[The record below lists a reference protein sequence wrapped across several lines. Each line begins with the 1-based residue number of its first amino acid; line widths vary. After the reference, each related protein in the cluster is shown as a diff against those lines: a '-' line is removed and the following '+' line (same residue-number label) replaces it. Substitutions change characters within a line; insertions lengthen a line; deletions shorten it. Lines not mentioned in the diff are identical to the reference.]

1 MQWLDIDL
9 TRGQDAVTRRGLLDR
24 AHAQRDRLVRL
35 QQTEGLGS
43 PTVHAAVTE
52 LGQLLFRAAQ
62 TGNPTAFAPDRP
74 SVGAASPALTGAVAE
89 SPIGYHLIVATDDL
103 VLPWSCLHNGLR
115 FVLETAPICADRRSS
130 VKSARR
136 GAWSRRWEDQVQA
149 EQVQGPSRL
158 SEVVRRFRPED
169 CADPGVL
176 FLDGH
181 GHGDG
186 TMQARLERAMLDE
199 ALAQLGDGR
208 RLAWLESPTGAMT
221 PDRLARTGRRYQGF
235 HFSGATASPPLPAAT
250 TQLSGW
256 EALARDLMMSAE
268 EERELEPVGVDP
280 VTALLD
286 RISERAEQ
294 GRLHPWSGG
303 AGAQATAAPE
313 ARWQL
318 EDGPVAPEDLARH
331 AATPPLVFS
340 NSYLGL
346 TAFGPRFL
354 MSGASAVVGPHLAV
368 SQPRARAFAGDF
380 YRALACGATVAS
392 ALRTASL
399 ACRDRSGADDPSWLS
414 YGMLGSGALALQY
427 L

>member
-9 TRGQDAVTRRGLLDR
+9 TRGQDTATRRGLLDR
-24 AHAQRDRLVRL
+24 AHTQHDRLVRL
-35 QQTEGLGS
+35 QQAVGLDS
-43 PTVHAAVTE
+43 AAVHASLTE

-62 TGNPTAFAPDRP
+62 TGNPAAFAPDRTDL
-74 SVGAASPALTGAVAE
+74 GAASPALTGAAAE

-103 VLPWSCLHNGLR
+103 VLPWICLHNGIR
-115 FVLETAPICADRRSS
+115 FVLELAPICADRRSS
-130 VKSARR
+130 LKSARR
-136 GAWSRRWEDQVQA
+136 GAWSRRWEDQIQA
-149 EQVQGPSRL
+149 EQSRGPSRL
-158 SEVVRRFRPED
+158 GEVVRRFRPED

-181 GHGDG
+181 GRGDG
-186 TMQARLERAMLDE
+186 TVQAKLERAMLDE
-199 ALAQLGDGR
+199 ALAQLGDGQ
-208 RLAWLESPTGAMT
+208 RLAWLETPAGAMT
-221 PDRLARTGRRYQGF
+221 PGRLVRTGRRYQGF
-235 HFSGATASPPLPAAT
+235 HFSGATAVPQVPAAT
-250 TQLSGW
+250 AQLSGW

-303 AGAQATAAPE
+303 AGARATADTGE
-313 ARWQL
+313 RWLL

-380 YRALACGATVAS
+380 YRSLAGGATVAS
-392 ALRTASL
+392 ALRTAAL
-399 ACRDRSGADDPSWLS
+399 ACRDHSGADDPAWLS
-414 YGMLGSGALALQY
+414 YGLLGSGALALQY

>member
-9 TRGQDAVTRRGLLDR
+9 TRGQDAATRRGLLDR
-24 AHAQRDRLVRL
+24 AHVQRDRLVRL

-43 PTVHAAVTE
+43 PAVHAAVTE

-62 TGNPTAFAPDRP
+62 TGNPAAFAPDRAD
-74 SVGAASPALTGAVAE
+74 VGAASPALAGAVAE
-89 SPIGYHLIVATDDL
+89 SPIGYHLVVTTDDL
-103 VLPWSCLHNGLR
+103 VLPWSCLHNGIR
-115 FVLETAPICADRRSS
+115 FVLELAPVCADRRSS

-149 EQVQGPSRL
+149 EQTHGPSRL
-158 SEVVRRFRPED
+158 GEVVRRFRPQD

-181 GHGDG
+181 GRGEG
-186 TMQARLERAMLDE
+186 TVQARLERATLDE
-199 ALAQLGDGR
+199 ALAQLGDGQ
-208 RLAWLESPTGAMT
+208 RLAWLESPAGAMT
-221 PDRLARTGRRYQGF
+221 PGRLARSGRRYQGF
-235 HFSGATASPPLPAAT
+235 HFSGATSAPQVQAT
-250 TQLSGW
+250 TVQLSGW
-256 EALARDLMMSAE
+256 EALARDLMLSAQ

-294 GRLHPWSGG
+294 GRSHPWSGG
-303 AGAQATAAPE
+303 AGNGATTEP

-380 YRALACGATVAS
+380 YRALAGGATVAS

>member
-1 MQWLDIDL
+1 VQWLDIDL
-9 TRGQDAVTRRGLLDR
+9 TRGQDATTRRGLLDR
-24 AHAQRDRLVRL
+24 AHAQHERLVRL
-35 QQTEGLGS
+35 QQSEGLDS
-43 PTVHAAVTE
+43 PAVHAALTE

-62 TGNPTAFAPDRP
+62 TSNPTAFAPERP
-74 SVGAASPALTGAVAE
+74 DVGAASPSLAGAVVE
-89 SPIGYHLIVATDDL
+89 NPIGYHLVVATEDL
-103 VLPWSCLHNGLR
+103 VLPWSCLHNGIR
-115 FVLETAPICADRRSS
+115 FVLELAPICADRRSS
-130 VKSARR
+130 LKSARR
-136 GAWSRRWEDQVQA
+136 GAWSRRWEDQIQA
-149 EQVQGPSRL
+149 EQAGGPSRL
-158 SEVVRRFRPED
+158 GEVVRRFRPEA

-186 TMQARLERAMLDE
+186 SVQARLERAMLDE
-199 ALAQLGDGR
+199 ALASLGDGQ
-208 RLAWLESPTGAMT
+208 RLAWLESPVGAMT
-221 PDRLARTGRRYQGF
+221 PGRLARTGRRYQGF
-235 HFSGATASPPLPAAT
+235 HFSGATAAPQLASAT

-256 EALARDLMMSAE
+256 EALARDLMMSAQE
-268 EERELEPVGVDP
+268 DEELEPVGVDP

-303 AGAQATAAPE
+303 GAAATSGAP
-313 ARWQL
+313 AHWLL
-318 EDGPVAPEDLARH
+318 EDGPVSPEDLARH

-346 TAFGPRFL
+346 TSFGPRFL

-380 YRALACGATVAS
+380 YRALAAGATVAS
-392 ALRTASL
+392 SVRMAAL
-399 ACRDRSGADDPSWLS
+399 ACRDRSGAEDPAWLS
-414 YGMLGSGALALQY
+414 YGLLGSGALALQY

>member
-9 TRGQDAVTRRGLLDR
+9 TRGQDATTRRGLLDR
-24 AHAQRDRLVRL
+24 AHAQHDRLVRL
-35 QQTEGLGS
+35 QQAEGLDS
-43 PTVHAAVTE
+43 SAVHASLTE

-62 TGNPTAFAPDRP
+62 TGNPAAFAPDRTDL
-74 SVGAASPALTGAVAE
+74 GAASPSLTGAATE

-103 VLPWSCLHNGLR
+103 VLPWTCLHNGIR
-115 FVLETAPICADRRSS
+115 FVLELAPICADRRSS

-136 GAWSRRWEDQVQA
+136 GDWSRRWEDQIQA
-149 EQVQGPSRL
+149 EQSRGPSRL
-158 SEVVRRFRPED
+158 GEVVRRFRPED

-181 GHGDG
+181 GRGDG
-186 TMQARLERAMLDE
+186 TVQAKLERAMLDE
-199 ALAQLGDGR
+199 ALAQLGDGQ
-208 RLAWLESPTGAMT
+208 RLAWLETPAGAMT
-221 PDRLARTGRRYQGF
+221 PGRLVRTGRRYQGF
-235 HFSGATASPPLPAAT
+235 HFSGATAAPQQTAAT
-250 TQLSGW
+250 AQLSGW

-268 EERELEPVGVDP
+268 EEQDLEPVGVDP

-303 AGAQATAAPE
+303 AGTRTQSGTGE
-313 ARWQL
+313 RWLL
-318 EDGPVAPEDLARH
+318 EDGPVAPEDLARQ

-368 SQPRARAFAGDF
+368 SQPRACAFAGDF
-380 YRALACGATVAS
+380 YRTLAGGATVAS
-392 ALRTASL
+392 ALRTAAL
-399 ACRDRSGADDPSWLS
+399 ACRDRSGADDPAWLS